1 MDCSLLG
8 GSETLNRGCTI
19 CIPAIVGV
27 AVGLGLDVAVAVGLG
42 VSPGAKVA
50 VGVAVGLGVL
60 VAVGG
65 PAGLVG
71 VAVAAGCVGVGVASS
86 PQAKIKSV
94 KITNSDKA
102 KYNFFCLICF
112 NISILSPLI
121 IGSGWAD
128 H

>member
-8 GSETLNRGCTI
+8 GSETLSRGCTI
-19 CIPAIVGV
+19 CKPATVGV

-71 VAVAAGCVGVGVASS
+71 VAVAGRWVGVAVASS

-94 KITNSDKA
+94 KTTSPAKA
-102 KYNFFCLICF
+102 RYTLWLKNL
-112 NISILSPLI
+112 
-121 IGSGWAD
+121 
-128 H
+128 

>member
-8 GSETLNRGCTI
+8 GSETLNRGCTRRV
-19 CIPAIVGV
+19 PAIVGV

-65 PAGLVG
+65 AAGLVG
-71 VAVAAGCVGVGVASS
+71 VDVAAGPCVGVGVASS
-86 PQAKIKSV
+86 PQARIKSV
-94 KITNSDKA
+94 KTASPAKA
-102 KYNFFCLICF
+102 RYTLWLKNL
-112 NISILSPLI
+112 
-121 IGSGWAD
+121 
-128 H
+128 